1 MAFLSDFYK
10 NHLTMVYFFQ
20 NIRSLLSFRH
30 ICAPKHVQ
38 LQLSVGV
45 INGWMDLD
53 SIQLVMQNTINSWYH
68 MSFMWTKQII
78 KRTKMSLMHKCFH
91 QRYYVNFLVSEYLSF
106 NLQSHAPD
114 WWEKNVIDGY
124 FPDFSNQNISN
135 IYNPNKNLSLAFQT
149 KCEIMFS
156 DLGVGSYIFTS
167 CFSQLRTWFIFC
179 FFSYVVIINLLQR

>member
-1 MAFLSDFYK
+1 MDSDY
-10 NHLTMVYFFQ
+10 
-20 NIRSLLSFRH
+20 
-30 ICAPKHVQ
+30 
-38 LQLSVGV
+38 
-45 INGWMDLD
+45 
-53 SIQLVMQNTINSWYH
+53 IQLVIQNTINSWYY
-68 MSFMWTKQII
+68 MSFLWTKQII
-78 KRTKMSLMHKCFH
+78 KRTKMSLMQKCFH

-179 FFSYVVIINLLQR
+179 FFPYVVIINLLQREEGVGIHCKLMPDWIESNQARLNKIELIMDIISIPIHIEV